1 MKELRT
7 EIEIDASPERV
18 WEVLADFGGV
28 SNWAPTITESR
39 SLTEAN
45 EGVGA
50 ERTCDHVKMGT
61 LEERIVDWEEGE
73 RYAYIVTKGLP
84 MPMKS
89 LKNDWSTA
97 SANGATRVD
106 LKMVF
111 ETKFGPL
118 GRMMEAM
125 LLRRMM
131 RKEMAITLAGLKYHV
146 ETGKTVTT
154 EVEDDLPISAVV

>member
-1 MKELRT
+1 MAELTRQVT
-7 EIEIDASPERV
+7 VDAPKERV

-61 LEERIVDWEEGE
+61 LEERIVEWEEGE

-89 LKNDWSTA
+89 LKNDWSAA

-106 LKMVF
+106 LRMVF

-118 GRMMEAM
+118 GTMMEAM
-125 LLRRMM
+125 MLRRMM
-131 RKEMAITLAGLKYHV
+131 RKEMGISLAGLKYHV
-146 ETGKTVTT
+146 ETGKTATM
-154 EVEDDLPISAVV
+154 EVEDELPISAVV